1 MGSPWK
7 NHSRVLASI
16 RIQSWLSDLC
26 LSAQGWTASRRC
38 SRAQNPSLF
47 QREAWPLST
56 ALPVIV
62 MLTTSGGTD
71 STLGKAPRCWCLS
84 SPMVKRKKAD
94 SQFTSIK
101 PACILPCT
109 SETPSPVTLLSTSV
123 QWAHSASQTP
133 AACMQT
139 YCAASSTDINHR
151 PQSWRHSV
159 SYLYAVGFM
168 SKNREGFIDWK
179 NGVFFFIF

>member
-1 MGSPWK
+1 MHP
-7 NHSRVLASI
+7 VLI
-16 RIQSWLSDLC
+16 IWPLF
-26 LSAQGWTASRRC
+26 SAQGWEASRRW
-38 SRAQNPSLF
+38 SRAQNPSLS
-47 QREAWPLST
+47 QREPWPLST
-56 ALPVIV
+56 ALSVIV
-62 MLTTSGGTD
+62 LLTTSGGTD
-71 STLGKAPRCWCLS
+71 SILGKALRCWCPS
-84 SPMVKRKKAD
+84 SLMVKRKKAD
-94 SQFTSIK
+94 LQLTSIE
-101 PACILPCT
+101 PACMFSYT
-109 SETPSPVTLLSTSV
+109 SESRKPVTLLSTSV

-179 NGVFFFIF
+179 NVVFFCIF

>member
-16 RIQSWLSDLC
+16 CIQSWLSDLC

-38 SRAQNPSLF
+38 SRAQNPSLS
-47 QREAWPLST
+47 QREPWPLST
-56 ALPVIV
+56 ALSATVLLSI
-62 MLTTSGGTD
+62 LHGTD
-71 STLGKAPRCWCLS
+71 SILGKPPRHWCPS
-84 SPMVKRKKAD
+84 SPMVKKKKAD

-101 PACILPCT
+101 PVCISRYT

-179 NGVFFFIF
+179 NVVFFCIF